1 MNAARKTRDHD
12 NQSKV
17 MPTETD
23 AQKFKRLATRR
34 VNLALKHIHLI
45 GNLSNRSNYAYTPDD
60 VKRIFIA
67 LREAVDEAEERFENA
82 QTHQRTTFTL
92 E

>member
-1 MNAARKTRDHD
+1 
-12 NQSKV
+12 

-45 GNLSNRSNYAYTPDD
+45 SNLSNRSHYAYTPND

-67 LREAVDEAEERFENA
+67 LREAVGETEERFENA

>member
-1 MNAARKTRDHD
+1 
-12 NQSKV
+12 

-45 GNLSNRSNYAYTPDD
+45 SNLSNRSNYAYTPND

-67 LREAVDEAEERFENA
+67 LREAVGETEERFENT